1 MAPVVPMKSLLE
13 AGVHFGHRAK
23 KWNPKMKPYIFTE
36 RNGIHIL
43 DLQQTLSSLEEAY
56 ALVRDTVSRGGV
68 VLFVGTKRQAQ
79 ETVQQEADRA
89 QMPYVSERWLAG
101 TLTNWV
107 TIKDRIEALKRFERE
122 RDEGLDN
129 MLTKKERLI
138 RSRIIDKLQVR
149 LGGLRNM
156 VRRPELI
163 FLVDVRREYLAVQEA
178 NTMSIPIL
186 ALVDTNCDPD
196 HIDYVIPANDD
207 AIRAIK
213 LLTGRIA
220 DAAIEGMAMRKATID
235 DEMTGPQNMSEADLA
250 RYEKDLDDGS
260 DEAYLGADTLA
271 KLRDLNF
278 DDDEESKSIKR

>member
-1 MAPVVPMKSLLE
+1 MPVVPMKSLLE

-56 ALVRDTVSRGGV
+56 ALVRDTVARGGV

-89 QMPYVSERWLAG
+89 EMPYVSERWLAG

-235 DEMTGPQNMSEADLA
+235 DDLAGPQNMSEADLA

-278 DDDEESKSIKR
+278 DDDDDIKPKR

>member
-1 MAPVVPMKSLLE
+1 MTVVSMKALLE

-43 DLQQTLSSLEEAY
+43 DLQQTLTSLEDAY
-56 ALVRDTVSRGGV
+56 ALVRDTVARGGV

-79 ETVQQEADRA
+79 ETTRQESERA
-89 QMPYVSERWLAG
+89 SMPYVNERWLAG

-107 TIKDRIEALKRFERE
+107 TIKDRIETLKRFERE
-122 RDEGLDN
+122 RDEGLDT

-138 RSRIIDKLQVR
+138 RSRIIDKLQIR

-156 VRRPELI
+156 TRRPELLFI
-163 FLVDVRREYLAVQEA
+163 IDVRREYLAVKEA
-178 NTMSIPIL
+178 NSMNIPIL

-196 HIDYVIPANDD
+196 QIDYVIPANDD

-213 LLTGRIA
+213 LLAATIA
-220 DAAIEGMAMRKATID
+220 DAALEGLAMRKATL
-235 DEMTGPQNMSEADLA
+235 DEETNGPRSMSEADLE
-250 RYEKDLDDGS
+250 RYERQIDEES
-260 DEAYLGADTLA
+260 DEAYLGAGTLA
-271 KLRDLNF
+271 KLRDLEF
-278 DDDEESKSIKR
+278 DDDEDAAKRR

>member
-1 MAPVVPMKSLLE
+1 MAPVIPMKSLLE

-56 ALVRDTVSRGGV
+56 ALVRDTVARGGV

-89 QMPYVSERWLAG
+89 EMPYVSERWLAG

-122 RDEGLDN
+122 RDEGLDT

-178 NTMSIPIL
+178 NTMNIPIL

-220 DAAIEGMAMRKATID
+220 DAALEGMAMRKATID
-235 DEMTGPQNMSEADLA
+235 DDAAGPQSMSEADLA
-250 RYEKDLDDGS
+250 RYEKDLDNGS

-278 DDDEESKSIKR
+278 DDEDEAKTVKR